1 VTSYNV
7 IGQINGSE
15 TPDEIIAIGGHLDS
29 WDLGQGAHD
38 DGAGCVQS
46 IEVLRAIK
54 AIGYTPRRTI
64 RCVMW
69 MNEENGLAGGRTYAG
84 LSNEHG
90 EFHIAAI
97 ESDAGGF
104 TPRGFTC
111 DSENDLKERYL
122 GSVAQW
128 WDVMAGYD
136 LYIQPGGS
144 GADISPLKSQGG
156 LLFGLRPDSQ
166 RYFKYHH
173 TSEDTIETVNAR
185 ELKLGAA
192 AMAGLLYM
200 IDKYLERV
208 PNER

>member
-1 VTSYNV
+1 M
-7 IGQINGSE
+7 
-15 TPDEIIAIGGHLDS
+15 
-29 WDLGQGAHD
+29 
-38 DGAGCVQS
+38 
-46 IEVLRAIK
+46 RAIK
-54 AIGYTPRRTI
+54 ALDYNPRRTI

-69 MNEENGLAGGRTYAG
+69 MNEENGLAGANAYAG
-84 LSNEHG
+84 ISNELG
-90 EFHIAAI
+90 EFHVAAV

-111 DSENDLKERYL
+111 DARSELKEPYL
-122 GSVAQW
+122 ESLSEW

-144 GADISPLKSQGG
+144 GADINPLKSQGG

-173 TSEDTIETVNAR
+173 TAEDVIETVNAR

-192 AMAGLLYM
+192 AMAGLVYM
-200 IDKYLERV
+200 LDRHLERV
-208 PNER
+208 ADER